1 MTAAMQATVVSHAV
15 ITSVCND
22 RGGQVAFLRYG
33 RLVFLTLAATT
44 VDVNG
49 TDEVLSR
56 RYQPRMLLGS
66 TGCRETPTQRF
77 VSDPV
82 TELVRYFHEAAAL
95 LVAAGWVILPDHSRR
110 PGRHINP
117 HRNSQYI
124 LDVIGAM
131 PDADHFTCEVRS
143 MDALFTLGLD
153 PADTIEVL
161 VDQQFPR
168 RRDGT
173 GERWAVNATRFSLF
187 AAGQAGAG
195 VRTLHQF
202 RPVTSRWDMQFVA
215 LANQLLLH
223 REWVPTADLPAVT
236 ADAFTAAAATAG
248 QSIATTSPGDR

>member
-1 MTAAMQATVVSHAV
+1 MTAATSETVSD
-15 ITSVCND
+15 SVTARIRTG

-33 RLVFLTLAATT
+33 RLAFLTLISTT
-44 VDVNG
+44 VEVTG
-49 TDEVLSR
+49 ADEVSSR
-56 RYQPRMLLGS
+56 RYQPRTLRGS
-66 TGCRETPTQRF
+66 AGCRENPSQRF

-82 TELVRYFHEAAAL
+82 TKSVRYFRDAAAQL
-95 LVAAGWVILPDHSRR
+95 LAAGWELLPDNSRT
-110 PGRHINP
+110 PGRHV
-117 HRNSQYI
+117 HLHLGSQYV

-143 MDALFTLGLD
+143 RDALFTLGLD
-153 PADTIEVL
+153 PADTVEVL

-173 GERWAVNATRFSLF
+173 GERWAVTATKFSLL

-195 VRTLHQF
+195 VRTRHQF

-215 LANQLLLH
+215 LGNQLLLH

-248 QSIATTSPGDR
+248 QPITTPKPGDR